1 MRLYTHTHT
10 HGYFYKQKIKYVKL
24 IDIAIRNKGTSITAS
39 KMKKINKENA
49 PIKIFAGGNTIAF
62 VDFGDIPVEDIIKK
76 PSIVVKSRGY
86 IGFEYCEQPFS
97 NKNELWSYTI
107 TDKGVN
113 SKYVYYYLLT
123 QKNMLQEIAKAQSV
137 KLPQIYHRNTDN
149 IKIPISSL
157 EEQEKIVSILDR
169 FDKLCNDI
177 SEGLPAEIEA
187 RRKQYEYYRDKLLT
201 FKENK
206 NG

>member
-1 MRLYTHTHT
+1 MNHTHTHT
-10 HGYFYKQKIKYVKL
+10 HGYFYKQKVKYVNL
-24 IDIAIRNKGTSITAS
+24 IDIAIRNTGTSITAA
-39 KMKKINKENA
+39 KMKKIDKKNA

-62 VDFGDIPVEDIIKK
+62 VEWGDVPKEDIITV
-76 PSIVVKSRGY
+76 PSIIVKSRGY

-97 NKNELWSYTI
+97 NKSELWSYTI
-107 TDKGVN
+107 TDKAVN

-123 QKNMLQEIAKAQSV
+123 QRNMLQEVAKSQSV

-149 IKIPISSL
+149 IKIPIINIK
-157 EEQEKIVSILDR
+157 EQEEIVNILDR
-169 FDKLCNDI
+169 FDKLINDI
-177 SEGLPAEIEA
+177 SQGLTAEIEA
-187 RRKQYEYYRDKLLT
+187 RKKQYKYYRDKLLT

>member
-1 MRLYTHTHT
+1 M
-10 HGYFYKQKIKYVKL
+10 
-24 IDIAIRNKGTSITAS
+24 IDIAIRNKGTSITAT

-62 VDFGDIPVEDIIKK
+62 VDWSDIPEVDIIKV

-107 TDKGVN
+107 TDKDVN

-123 QKNMLQEIAKAQSV
+123 QKSMLQEIAKAQSV
-137 KLPQIYHRNTDN
+137 KLPQIYHRNTDD
-149 IKIPISSL
+149 IKIPIPNIK
-157 EEQEKIVSILDR
+157 EQEKIVSILDR

-187 RRKQYEYYRDKLLT
+187 RRKQYEYYRDKLLN
-201 FKENK
+201 FKELK
-206 NG
+206 VEK